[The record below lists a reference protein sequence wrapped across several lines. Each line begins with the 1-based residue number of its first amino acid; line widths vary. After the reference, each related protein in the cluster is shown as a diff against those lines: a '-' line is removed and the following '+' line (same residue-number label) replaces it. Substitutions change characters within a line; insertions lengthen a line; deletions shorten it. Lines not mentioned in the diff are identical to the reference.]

1 MLISFM
7 FIKKISVML
16 VQGCKTEAILL
27 SPKEFIGPLRPI
39 LYGTSVTNHVKQN
52 TSLDII
58 IDNKRSWENS

>member
-1 MLISFM
+1 
-7 FIKKISVML
+7 ML

-52 TSLDII
+52 TRLDII